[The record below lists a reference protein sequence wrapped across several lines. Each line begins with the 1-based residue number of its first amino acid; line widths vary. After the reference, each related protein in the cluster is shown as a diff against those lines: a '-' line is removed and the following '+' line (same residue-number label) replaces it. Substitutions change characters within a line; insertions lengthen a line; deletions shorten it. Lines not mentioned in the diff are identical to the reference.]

1 MDILTTRQPK
11 WQIQS
16 HQRHNTYLVCQ
27 ALKTGQMGSG
37 IHIYCSDIY
46 AENSTHNFYRKTG
59 LSTTSIRLLVPLVDS
74 IFFLLPIADN
84 RQQKGVFF
92 SMIKTDTQ
100 KSVWLINNLQGSSL
114 AFSLQPVGSS
124 SSSPAS
130 LQHLSP

>member
-27 ALKTGQMGSG
+27 ALKTGQMDSG
-37 IHIYCSDIY
+37 IHRYCS
-46 AENSTHNFYRKTG
+46 EGSTHNFYRKTG
-59 LSTTSIRLLVPLVDS
+59 SKIASPKLLVL
-74 IFFLLPIADN
+74 FFLLSIADN

-92 SMIKTDTQ
+92 SMIETNSQK

-114 AFSLQPVGSS
+114 AFSLQQVGSS

-130 LQHLSP
+130 LRHLSPLLQPVQQ